1 MPVMSQRVAGF
12 GTTVFVEINNL
23 ARLHNAVNLGQG
35 APDFDGPPEVLAA
48 AVAAVNSALNQYAPG
63 IGMPAV
69 RAAIAKHS
77 ERFYG
82 QKLNPDTE
90 VLVTAGATEGVF
102 AAILGLTDPGD
113 ETIVFEPVY
122 DTYVPN
128 LAMAGVTPRYV
139 PLRGDNWTFD
149 PDELAKAFN
158 SRTRAIIVNTPHNPT
173 GKVFS
178 REELRAI
185 ADLCQKHDVVA
196 ITDEVYEHILYDDA
210 IHTRLATLPGMH
222 ERTVTIS
229 SLGKTFS
236 VTGWKVGWA
245 IGPAPLVN
253 AVNQAHQFITYAVAS
268 PLQAAAAA
276 ALTLPFSFFE
286 NLQLTFQ
293 SRRDRLV
300 DVLQKTGFKVFKPAG
315 SYFVMVDWR
324 AVAPAHVQDDMQ
336 FAQWLIHD
344 VGVACIPASP
354 FYQESDKHM
363 GKTLRAFRGL
373 QEGRNPVSSRRKIV
387 EVAAIL
393 TSQNSY
399 QCSAHE
405 THADRCCQLALLNI
419 F

>member
-1 MPVMSQRVAGF
+1 MAVMSQRVAAF

-23 ARLHNAVNLGQG
+23 ARQHNAVNLGQG

-48 AVAAVNSALNQYAPG
+48 AVEAVNSALNQYAPG

-69 RAAIAKHS
+69 REAIAKHS

-113 ETIVFEPVY
+113 EAIVFEPVY

-128 LAMAGVTPRYV
+128 LVMAGVTPRYV
-139 PLRGDNWTFD
+139 PLRGDSWTFD

-158 SRTRAIIVNTPHNPT
+158 SRTRAIIINTPHNPT

-178 REELRAI
+178 RDELRTI
-185 ADLCQKHDVVA
+185 AALCQKHDVVA

-210 IHTRLATLPGMH
+210 THTRLATLPGMH

-236 VTGWKVGWA
+236 VTGWKIGWA

-276 ALTLPFSFFE
+276 ALKMPFSFFE
-286 NLQLTFQ
+286 NLQSSYQ
-293 SRRDRLV
+293 SRRDRMV

-315 SYFVMVDWR
+315 SYFVMIDWR
-324 AVAPAHVQDDMQ
+324 GVAPKQVQDDMQ
-336 FAQWLIHD
+336 FAEWLIRE

-354 FYQESDKHM
+354 FYQEADKYL
-363 GKTLRAFRGL
+363 GKHFARFAVCKRDETL
-373 QEGRNPVSSRRKIV
+373 
-387 EVAAIL
+387 AAAAERLIQL
-393 TSQNSY
+393 TM
-399 QCSAHE
+399 
-405 THADRCCQLALLNI
+405 R
-419 F
+419 